1 MKNLK
6 YELLIDG
13 KKEIAYVNP
22 EKKENFLEKHA
33 NNFPVE
39 IINDEELDFKIKSNK
54 VIQANEDPSLGKFKG
69 TSLSQPITTVNTE
82 SNLEDT
88 SSDYIIDVE
97 DYDFSSL
104 PSSKSNLP
112 YDDGGGANDFE
123 NKSSTGDTQ
132 EINNVGETLSDDKIR
147 FNELFKK
154 YNKENLSYE
163 EFYNW
168 LAPGWK
174 RKGGPGGREILQPS
188 PEGKVQYGEKLRGD
202 EPSIFGISDKTMS
215 FQGLAKNQFI
225 QKQIDQGSSKTD
237 AETMWYEMVFL
248 HDIYLNTAKMHDLR
262 EALDIGRYNV
272 PRYFKEKEIDELTE
286 GGELEE
292 VSLEGSNIFLPTV
305 SGELYSYELHDSI
318 IAQDINNSFDKFL
331 TENVT
336 YNFAEFQTKQNEDW
350 NIFQKSDE
358 FKPVLKNVLKKVE
371 KKFKKETQLFNQK
384 FEKEF
389 QLIKES
395 VEMQI
400 EKKFPKGRCGSHVP
414 SLSQMKSGN
423 LDPSWASNPVRTD
436 CWNPE
441 DLEKFNDVLKQE
453 GEKLKKKLGWDDLIN
468 QKTVFQNE
476 LLEKNKVYLNFKEKQ
491 TTEGE
496 KFIDNAYQVFFA
508 EYKPTL
514 TYWEKE
520 DLTDILR
527 ELNRLKEGRLE
538 PTEKRIWLNGK
549 LEQHLA
555 SAALDEDEKELLKE
569 EYWRYFY
576 HLFKQEEVKTD
587 APNRY
592 YYIQEHMVADSRGT
606 RKVPGRKVDK
616 ATDGIDN
623 DKDGLIDKEDPDWD
637 GAITF
642 EVQDSQFFRET
653 VADHLII
660 TARDSLKENQNA
672 IIESGY
678 TLSHDWLR
686 DWKAGKSISGR
697 EAFLNSSNEY
707 DVKNELNPDASGG
720 GKKIIK
726 SMVNSQY
733 GTRVAT
739 YDPNKKTIHANSQ
752 LEWDGEKFYFADDS
766 GPHTMYEIK
775 EWTGDLENIKA
786 LLYDEMLDNGF
797 TEKDI
802 EKLIK
807 GETIYI
813 QKRSHHKVKKLK
825 KWEIEEL
832 GYNPKDYK
840 RIAISPETINSI
852 VASRYKQHHSHL
864 YHDVG
869 KYAWDI
875 KNTPEDLADHGF
887 FSGLTS
893 LKLEQY
899 LPIFSGIIDYQR
911 KSTIKKISDKVKEV
925 GKENLS
931 EMEKMVLLAYTV
943 NNLTQEYVQDNATT
957 RYKAGVSTAHSLPFM
972 MEFIIGSP
980 LYSAARK
987 VAATSMLNVIAKRS
1001 TSKFLLGS
1009 TQAARITSK
1018 TGKFSM
1024 NQNYRIQ
1031 YTTARG
1037 GTRYIESGLVNNVAT
1052 VLALNAQTMTV
1063 GAPRI
1068 MANYAENLTEDF
1080 LFYLSDGYMDV
1091 VSAFDEQGKKMGLK
1105 PIQETMWS
1113 AFKKAYG
1120 VQFAEVFTERVVGAQ
1135 FMRFGTYATK
1145 RIFRPG
1151 STLGNLTRNNDFL
1164 SRITFSHIS
1173 RRLKLHRWHNRPS
1186 EMAKQFFK
1194 LSSYNNILGEVFEE
1208 FFNIPL
1214 QNWIM
1219 GQGPLWQGI
1228 RMYDQFGN
1236 DLGWDTDTMGQIML
1250 SSTFM
1255 STTMSTAG
1263 ALITGP
1269 RNKYA
1274 PTYYVNR
1281 RRFLTEEEA
1290 MNYLQ
1295 TLQNQGRLTEKTDIE
1310 VVNNF
1315 DATTNFRNFLQK
1327 NGFNPDQV
1335 KNDTYK
1341 KVEAA
1346 RIAAEIELLSNTE
1359 SQEVRSELESIQQ
1372 EISNEKNKP
1381 PNLKDQKKIDKLL
1394 KRKFDLLK
1402 DTKKFLLKDPNSIF
1416 YKNRKLYK
1424 KTVKNVKKIVDQIP
1438 GNDDLEI
1445 VETLNSIEAET
1456 AYLRELG
1463 FERKEDG
1470 NVYYIKDGKILENQR
1485 ITDQEGNSISIETL
1499 IDEARTSHGFFVN
1512 NTKTGKQKLILNED
1526 LAITKGGSTVA
1537 SHELF
1542 HFYLN
1547 KLLGN
1552 NIEVRL
1558 ALGQSFMKYVNG
1570 IDPRSVADSG
1580 FRERLKQYLD
1590 KDVAEQ
1596 SEEAMALFLDAIS
1609 TGALQFNE
1617 GTFAKLGDIF
1627 RHLGGKAGTNLTFKN
1642 GRDVYNFIKEFH
1654 ESVKRGKLSD
1664 KLMQAFSNNI
1674 EKKYKISGEIQRL
1687 VEQNQALIED
1697 VKKLEN
1703 QYKDIDITTI
1713 FSKPVLGSLKA
1724 RSKKEIKEE
1733 NKEIYNDIKDQ
1744 YEALLEKNPNIT
1756 LKEVYNLPENQY
1768 LKDQLIKNNLGLA
1781 IERAETAARVGR
1793 GLNLEEKKIVGFNEF
1808 LSGYL
1813 SELVQLVNT
1822 WDPAANDSF
1831 GTYAGGILRLRYGQI
1846 LDKAKSSQAVSLQLE
1861 TSEGT
1866 VDRQIAAQTE
1876 RRVEDF
1882 EDQPILEQQLNIR
1895 RGKVK
1900 FAPKLKFVRGQVDF
1914 SSNTNSAIDKVIKK
1928 IKYKTTG
1935 KYYEDVQQDITSQ
1948 ANEKASTPKQV
1959 QPTGVAYDI
1968 LKAISNEFGVNPKSV
1983 LAKPY
1988 NLPKNESSN
1997 ARSRLAFLASTD
2009 NYYYNNRGVVQKVRA
2024 RNPQEALV
2032 LAKDQSGRT
2041 DLKISDL
2048 QIENVGGIKGVLKSI
2063 LPPLQYNQLTKKS
2076 LKINK
2081 ATLSALYKDMD
2092 IRVPNIK
2099 GKALNV
2105 DNMTDAD
2112 ILAAFGINP
2121 DFTLMPHNRKYDG
2134 LIKGV
2139 IKQTSVFALNQSA
2152 REAQGD
2158 AVSDIS
2164 KSRPGSAVIS
2174 GQIDVMFSKPAG
2186 DKSLFEGLFPGLEY
2200 RHPENKDDAISYSNY
2215 ASKLIKFFD
2224 DLGMPGFFN
2233 RTIISTSSTA
2243 KNKETREEIKK
2254 RLEVQHPIIKE
2265 RHKVFYY
2272 GKGKKDFVVAPNK
2285 DTALEKAKAETGN
2298 LNLKLKDIKEDTKFK
2313 KNKHS
2318 TTSVQN
2324 KLKKGKKHF
2333 KEETLKENK
2342 RNVQMGIDMWT
2353 NIHKFIHSE
2362 GNLKNGEV
2370 DPDLVMMIINF
2381 MRGSQNEGAHPSRLW
2396 ASFDYI
2402 DYGAVNNP
2410 KGLYFE
2416 HALQNINQ
2424 YRELIR
2430 AAVLIKDPK
2439 EFKKYLKAVEK
2450 NYKLIAISP
2459 QDNLKIDNAGFG
2471 KVMAIEIVDGKKVEG
2486 KWNVFTDF
2494 WWQRYFNNIMANT
2507 NGGINPEIITNI
2519 QTDISIGEELN
2530 INESGDIRFSK
2541 PINERKSQ
2549 QNSND
2554 AFENKILFSKTNK
2567 KRGLSVFDFDD
2578 TLGYTKSG
2586 VRATIPNTDGKPKPK
2601 RKVIFLAGGAGSGK
2615 GNVIRKLGLEKQ
2627 GFKIVNS
2634 DISLE
2639 WLKKNHGLPEDM
2651 RELTPEQRS
2660 ILGKLGHQA
2669 RKIAKDKMMKYQGN
2683 ADGVVVDGTG
2693 GSIKQMEKLVKE
2705 FEAKGYDVSMLF
2717 VDTSLDVALERNRK
2731 RKERSLLSVIVR
2743 RNHEAVQKNKAG
2755 FKEMFGDR
2763 FMEVNTDNLTMDSSM
2778 PQQLVDKMNNFVF
2791 SYEKRRLDAA
2801 EFAEQGDAILEQGGE
2816 FDFSE
2821 FNDVVDGK
2829 PGPLLDKAKQKIK
2842 KFGNKDV
2849 FVLTAR
2855 PQASA
2860 KAIHDFLKSQGL
2872 NIPIENITGLA
2883 NSTANAKAEWF
2894 LEKFAEGYNDMY
2906 FVDDALA
2913 NVEAVKKVL
2922 NQLDV
2927 KSDVVQVKVK
2937 FSKSANNEF
2946 NKMIERTKGVDAKK
2960 IFSYAEARKRGAQP
2974 NIIRSLKSLYIP
2986 PSAEDFKGLMYYF
2999 LGKGKQGEQDLKFF
3013 KDNLFTPF
3021 AKGIRAWNTY
3031 KQNMVKDYKALL
3043 KSLPINLNQKIPG
3056 TNFTNDTAIRV
3067 YLWNK
3072 NGFNI
3077 PGISKTL
3084 QAKLIAHVN
3093 NHRDI
3098 KRFADNLSNIT
3109 KRKDGYVKPSENWM
3123 VETIATDLNNIVN
3136 KVGRKEFLSE
3146 WINNKD
3152 IIFSKENMNKIRAL
3166 YGDSF
3171 AEALENI
3178 LYRMENGGNRRVSTD
3193 KNTNRLVNWINDSVG
3208 AIMFFNMRSAIL
3220 QTISTVNFM
3229 NWGDNNIFKASA
3241 AFANQPQ
3248 FWKDFVMLFNS
3259 DQLKQRRAGLQ
3270 IDVSASE
3277 LTKAFAEGGFNPQT
3291 VINYLLQIGF
3301 KPTQIADSFA
3311 IAFGGASFFRNRY
3324 NTYIKKGMSETAA
3337 REQAM
3342 LDFQEVAEE
3351 TQQSSRED
3359 LISQQQ
3365 ASPLGRIILAFQ
3377 NVTMQMGRLTKKGLS
3392 DIVNGRGDMKTN
3404 ISKVIY
3410 YGVVQNIVFA
3420 ALQSAL
3426 AMIMWGDDE
3435 EEIENR
3441 KVRAANQALDSFLR
3455 GTGLYGA
3462 AVSTLKNIII
3472 QWDIQSKKGYGQ
3484 QDASKI
3490 ALEAINL
3497 SPPIGSKIR
3506 KIVNA
3511 FKTIQYNEGVSE
3523 ELGWRVENPKL
3534 HAAFSIIE
3542 GLTNIPLERAIRKA
3556 NNIEEAITGDHLMWQ
3571 RIAMLSGWNH
3581 WSIGVK
3587 DEELEEAKSEAKRK
3601 RKEKKK
3607 KKNQT
3612 PVPNSEVEVLEE
3624 QIQDNK
3630 NNVKVVED
3638 AVKVEEVKKE
3648 EKKVEKK
3655 EEKEKKPK
3663 KVRCSGTNS
3672 QGKRCGMTMETT
3684 DKKWKCVHHREFK
3697 EGSDTDGDG
3706 KKEYRCVATKTNGQ
3720 RCKNKTENKNKK
3732 CYAHQ

>member
-22 EKKENFLEKHA
+22 EKKENFLEKHT

-69 TSLSQPITTVNTE
+69 TSLSQPITTVDTE

-112 YDDGGGANDFE
+112 YDDGGSANDFE

-132 EINNVGETLSDDKIR
+132 EINNTGETLGDDQIR

-174 RKGGPGGREILQPS
+174 RKGGPGGREILQPG
-188 PEGKVQYGEKLRGD
+188 PGGKVQYGEKLRGD
-202 EPSIFGISDKTMS
+202 EFNIFGISDKTMS

-237 AETMWYEMVFL
+237 AETMWYELVFL
-248 HDIYLNTAKMHDLR
+248 HDIYLNTAKMHDLK
-262 EALDIGRYNV
+262 EGMSIGRYNV
-272 PRYFKEKEIDELTE
+272 PRYFKEKASDDLTTEIN
-286 GGELEE
+286 ELEE
-292 VSLEGSNIFLPTV
+292 VSLLEQTNTFLPTV
-305 SGELYSYELHDSI
+305 NGELYSYELHDPI

-336 YNFAEFQTKQNEDW
+336 YNFAEFQTTQNEDW
-350 NIFQKSDE
+350 KIFQKSDE
-358 FKPVLKNVLKKVE
+358 FKPILKNVLKKVE

-395 VEMQI
+395 VNKQI
-400 EKKFPKGRCGSHVP
+400 EKKFPNGKCGTHVP
-414 SLSQMKSGN
+414 SLSQVKSGN

-441 DLEKFNDVLKQE
+441 DLEKFNDILKQE
-453 GEKLKKKLGWDDLIN
+453 GKKLEKKLGWDDLIN
-468 QKTVFQNE
+468 QKTIFQNE

-496 KFIDNAYQVFFA
+496 KFIDNAFQVFFA
-508 EYKPTL
+508 KYKPTL

-520 DLTDILR
+520 DLTDIAR
-527 ELNRLKEGRLE
+527 ELNQLEEGRLE

-549 LEQHLA
+549 LEQRLA
-555 SAALDEDEKELLKE
+555 GAALGEDEKELLKE

-576 HLFKQEEVKTD
+576 HLFRQEEVRTD
-587 APNRY
+587 APDRY
-592 YYIQEHMVADSRGT
+592 YFTQARIVADSRGT
-606 RKVPGRKVDK
+606 RKVPGRKMDK

-642 EVQDSQFFRET
+642 EVKDSQFFRET

-660 TARDSLKENQNA
+660 TAKDSLEENQNA
-672 IIESGY
+672 IIGSGY
-678 TLSHDWLR
+678 TLNHDWLR
-686 DWKAGKSISGR
+686 DWEAGKSISGR
-697 EAFLNSSNEY
+697 EAFLNSNNEGLS
-707 DVKNELNPDASGG
+707 KPHHASGG

-739 YDPNKKTIHANSQ
+739 YDPDKKIIHANSQ
-752 LEWDGEKFYFADDS
+752 LTWNGKNFSFDDGS
-766 GPHTMYEIK
+766 GPHSMYEIK

-786 LLYDEMLDNGF
+786 LLYDEMLDSGF

-825 KWEIEEL
+825 KWEIKEL

-840 RIAISPETINSI
+840 LIAVSPETINSI
-852 VASRYKQHHSHL
+852 VASRYKQHHSNL
-864 YHDVG
+864 YHNVSD
-869 KYAWDI
+869 YAYDI

-899 LPIFSGIIDYQR
+899 LPIFSGIIDYQK

-943 NNLTQEYVQDNATT
+943 NNLTQGYIQDNATT

-987 VAATSMLNVIAKRS
+987 VVATSMFNVIAKRS

-1009 TQAARITSK
+1009 TQAAKITSK

-1052 VLALNAQTMTV
+1052 VLALNAQTMGV

-1080 LFYLSDGYMDV
+1080 LFHLSDGYMDV

-1145 RIFRPG
+1145 RMFRPG
-1151 STLGNLTRNNDFL
+1151 SMLGNLTRDNDFL

-1194 LSSYNNILGEVFEE
+1194 VSSYNNIFGEVFEE
-1208 FFNIPL
+1208 FFNMPL

-1228 RMYDQFGN
+1228 RKYDQFGN

-1255 STTMSTAG
+1255 STTMASTG

-1281 RRFLTEEEA
+1281 RRFLTEKEA

-1346 RIAAEIELLSNTE
+1346 RVAAEIELLSNTE

-1470 NVYYIKDGKILENQR
+1470 NIYYIKDGKILENQK

-1499 IDEARTSHGFFVN
+1499 IDEARTAHGFFIN

-1542 HFYLN
+1542 HFYLK
-1547 KLLGN
+1547 KLLGD

-1654 ESVKRGKLSD
+1654 ENVKRGKLSD
-1664 KLMQAFSNNI
+1664 KLMQAFNDNI

-1687 VEQNQALIED
+1687 VEQNQSLIED

-1724 RSKKEIKEE
+1724 RNKKEIKEE

-1744 YEALLEKNPNIT
+1744 HGALLEKNPNIT

-1914 SSNTNSAIDKVIKK
+1914 SPTTNNAIDKVIKK

-1935 KYYEDVQQDITSQ
+1935 KYYEDVQQDVTSQ
-1948 ANEKASTPKQV
+1948 INEKASTPKQV

-1968 LKAISNEFGVNPKSV
+1968 LKAVSNEFGVNPKSV

-1988 NLPKNESSN
+1988 NLPKDESSN

-2009 NYYYNNRGVVQKVRA
+2009 NYYYSNRGVVQKVRA

-2041 DLKISDL
+2041 DLKVSDL
-2048 QIENVGGIKGVLKSI
+2048 QIENIGGIKGILKSI
-2063 LPPLQYNQLTKKS
+2063 LPPLQYNQFTKKS

-2081 ATLSALYKDMD
+2081 ATLTALYKDMD

-2099 GKALNV
+2099 GKVLNV

-2112 ILAAFGINP
+2112 ILSAFGINP

-2134 LIKGV
+2134 LIKGA
-2139 IKQTSVFALNQSA
+2139 IKQTSVFTLNQSA

-2164 KSRPGSAVIS
+2164 KSRPGSAVIQ
-2174 GQIDVMFSKPAG
+2174 GGIDVMFSKADAEIAAKWKQG
-2186 DKSLFEGLFPGLEY
+2186 DTYFEINNRDAALRYVNVEVPKIIEVFKDYPGLLTGNELVNGLQAIK
-2200 RHPENKDDAISYSNY
+2200 NKDLKQILRDGVKVYDE
-2215 ASKLIKFFD
+2215 IKVRGKYPKRDFAKFVGNTAAKMD
-2224 DLGMPGFFN
+2224 PVKIAEFN
-2233 RTIISTSSTA
+2233 R
-2243 KNKETREEIKK
+2243 
-2254 RLEVQHPIIKE
+2254 Q
-2265 RHKVFYY
+2265 
-2272 GKGKKDFVVAPNK
+2272 
-2285 DTALEKAKAETGN
+2285 
-2298 LNLKLKDIKEDTKFK
+2298 
-2313 KNKHS
+2313 
-2318 TTSVQN
+2318 
-2324 KLKKGKKHF
+2324 
-2333 KEETLKENK
+2333 
-2342 RNVQMGIDMWT
+2342 
-2353 NIHKFIHSE
+2353 SE
-2362 GNLKNGEV
+2362 
-2370 DPDLVMMIINF
+2370 INF
-2381 MRGSQNEGAHPSRLW
+2381 DVHWTAIDKALQKDPKLLGPILIYLSNAVSSKTHVHRSGAKFTYYDNTTNE
-2396 ASFDYI
+2396 
-2402 DYGAVNNP
+2402 
-2410 KGLYFE
+2410 KLYLE
-2416 HALQNINQ
+2416 HALQNVNAYRTLIDASMSDKTKNRKNFKLALNQ
-2424 YRELIR
+2424 
-2430 AAVLIKDPK
+2430 
-2439 EFKKYLKAVEK
+2439 LKK
-2450 NYKLIAISP
+2450 NYNLIAVRKA
-2459 QDNLKIDNAGFG
+2459 DNTKLDNAKYPDENGNLISFKNG
-2471 KVMAIEIVDGKKVEG
+2471 MGLN
-2486 KWNVFTDF
+2486 WNIFDNIWTE
-2494 WWQRYFNNIMANT
+2494 RYFNEFVAKMFGGGT
-2507 NGGINPEIITNI
+2507 YGINPNNFINPETGK
-2519 QTDISIGEELN
+2519 TLAEDFN

-2567 KRGLSVFDFDD
+2567 KRGMSTFDFDD
-2578 TLGYTKSG
+2578 TLSYTKSG
-2586 VRATIPNTDGKPKPK
+2586 VRVIMPNLDGKPKPK

-2651 RELTPEQRS
+2651 RELTKEQRS

-2669 RKIAKDKMMKYQGN
+2669 RGIAKNKMMKYQGN
-2683 ADGVVVDGTG
+2683 ADGVVIDGTG
-2693 GSIKQMEKLVKE
+2693 GSIKTMEKLVNE
-2705 FEAKGYDVSMLF
+2705 FKDKGYDVSMLF
-2717 VDTSLDVALERNRK
+2717 VDTSLDVALERNKK

-2743 RNHEAVQKNKAG
+2743 RNHEAVQGNKAG
-2755 FKEMFGDR
+2755 FKDMFGDR
-2763 FMEVNTDNLTMDSSM
+2763 FMEVNTDNLTMDSTM
-2778 PQQLVDKMNNFVF
+2778 PPQLVDQMNDFVF
-2791 SYEKRRLDAA
+2791 SYEKRRIDAA
-2801 EFAEQGDAILEQGGE
+2801 EFAEQGDTILEQGGE

-2821 FNDVVDGK
+2821 FDRVIDGK
-2829 PGPLLDKAKQKIK
+2829 PGPLLDKAKARAK
-2842 KFGNKDV
+2842 KYGTKDM

-2855 PQASA
+2855 TQKSA
-2860 KAIHDFLKSQGL
+2860 QAIHEFLKSQGL

-2913 NVEAVKKVL
+2913 NVDAVKKVL

-2927 KSDVVQVKVK
+2927 KSNVVQAKVK
-2937 FSKSANNEF
+2937 FSKTASNDFNN
-2946 NKMIERTKGVDAKK
+2946 MIERTKGVDAKK

-2974 NIIRSLKSLYIP
+2974 NIVRSLKSLYIP

-3021 AKGIRAWNTY
+3021 AEGIRAWNMY
-3031 KQNMVKDYKALL
+3031 KQSMVKDYKALL
-3043 KSLPINLNQKIPG
+3043 KSLPININQKVTG

-3084 QAKLIAHVN
+3084 QAKLMAHVN

-3171 AEALENI
+3171 TEALENI

-3248 FWKDFVMLFNS
+3248 FWKDFVTLFNS

-3277 LTKAFAEGGFNPQT
+3277 LTKSFSEGGYNPQT

-3511 FKTIQYNEGVSE
+3511 FKTIQYNEGVSD

-3534 HAAFSIIE
+3534 HAAAAITEALF
-3542 GLTNIPLERAIRKA
+3542 NIPLERVIRKA
-3556 NNIEEAITGDHLMWQ
+3556 NNIEEGITGDHLMWQ
-3571 RIAMLSGWNH
+3571 RIALLSGWNH

-3612 PVPNSEVEVLEE
+3612 PVPNSEIEVLEE

-3630 NNVKVVED
+3630 NSVEVVED
-3638 AVKVEEVKKE
+3638 AVKTEEVKKE
-3648 EKKVEKK
+3648 EKEEKEKV

-3663 KVRCSGTNS
+3663 KIRCSGIRTNG
-3672 QGKRCGMTMETT
+3672 QRCGMTTQSGG
-3684 DKKWKCVHHREFK
+3684 KNWKCVHHREFK
-3697 EGSDTDGDG
+3697 DGSDTDGDG
-3706 KKEYRCVATKTNGQ
+3706 LKEYRCTATKTNGE